1 MTDPAVPSRGGFRT
15 PTKWAHPSG
24 PPADRKMPV
33 TLTTPT
39 SASPLPDSLV
49 DLANQPA
56 STVCPDIVMAHDRR
70 IGVLLACLPRVRYG
84 SCWQAGSDD
93 PVLSAALSTRA
104 DRLAVSDRE
113 RLQHMARA
121 DRVTSPRVDLVVSS
135 EGLAFVD
142 DLPAA
147 LDALWAP
154 TVAGSHL
161 VVLHQARRPDDG
173 YRSGPDL
180 HAAIAIDAIDRE
192 AMRVVTHSDRD
203 FLLDV
208 YEATS

>member
-1 MTDPAVPSRGGFRT
+1 MTDPARPSRGRFRT
-15 PTKWAHPSG
+15 STKWAHPSG
-24 PPADRKMPV
+24 PPVDRKMPV
-33 TLTTPT
+33 TLTEPTP
-39 SASPLPDSLV
+39 ASPLPDPLV
-49 DLANQPA
+49 ELGNQPG
-56 STVCPDIVMAHDRR
+56 STMRPDTVTAHNRR
-70 IGVLLACLPRVRYG
+70 IEVLLACLPRARYD

-93 PVLSAALSTRA
+93 PRLSAALAARA

-113 RLQHMARA
+113 LLQREPRT
-121 DRVTSPRVDLVVSS
+121 DRVTSQAVDLIVAADV
-135 EGLAFVD
+135 LAFVD

-173 YRSGPDL
+173 HRSGPDL

-192 AMRVVTHSDRD
+192 AVRVITHSDRD